1 MLSITN
7 QLQHLSETFQTSCFA
22 MSFDPSHLLSQ
33 LSAMD
38 REKGDIKLQCQGDE
52 VEAHSFVLGMRYS
65 LTILLALSLGLIL
78 LINLVSKSC
87 DIGFDFAL
95 PPNFLQVEIF

>member
-1 MLSITN
+1 
-7 QLQHLSETFQTSCFA
+7 

-52 VEAHSFVLGMRYS
+52 VKAHSFVLGMS
-65 LTILLALSLGLIL
+65 LEPWSHITHKLGFKIM
-78 LINLVSKSC
+78 
-87 DIGFDFAL
+87 
-95 PPNFLQVEIF
+95 